1 MKRLCAWWIG
11 VVLLGGIAVAESPDL
26 SRPRV
31 WTAASGQQVAAVFVE
46 LSGDQKHGI
55 APGHVCFG
63 GGDCGGFSNHFIYA
77 LNAAGCRVVGFN
89 AQDAKDQRENDPAS
103 TDKLDLL
110 GILKMRLDKGGV
122 TRSIPLRVPR
132 CPTPAEKSK
141 AERIGSRQHAL
152 KSA

>member
-1 MKRLCAWWIG
+1 MCVTLDYAKASLAALIANGEGEAFTQTLDVRNTPAGVDFLLGEVKRLC
-11 VVLLGGIAVAESPDL
+11 
-26 SRPRV
+26 R
-31 WTAASGQQVAAVFVE
+31 
-46 LSGDQKHGI
+46 KHGI